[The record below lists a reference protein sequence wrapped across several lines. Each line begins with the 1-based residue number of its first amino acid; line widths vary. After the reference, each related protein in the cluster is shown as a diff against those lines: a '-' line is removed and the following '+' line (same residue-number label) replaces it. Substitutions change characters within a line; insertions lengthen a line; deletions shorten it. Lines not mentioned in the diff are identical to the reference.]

1 VGVFGEAEV
10 GGPALPSGLRRRL
23 ALALGVVGLPLGDAL
38 LRVMTMA
45 DARLCIVFVGRC
57 ALAKG
62 RLDKEQGEKSRLDSR
77 QAAAAAGEEKQAQIC
92 V

>member
-1 VGVFGEAEV
+1 
-10 GGPALPSGLRRRL
+10 
-23 ALALGVVGLPLGDAL
+23 
-38 LRVMTMA
+38 MTMA